1 MKLFTK
7 ISDMAEEYWD
17 EDYIHMIR
25 EVSENAYGLNLRE
38 KLIHP
43 FGFEMVYRYAVRTE
57 S

>member
-1 MKLFTK
+1 MPE
-7 ISDMAEEYWD
+7 DQWD

-25 EVSENAYGLNLRE
+25 ELSENSYGLNMRE

-43 FGFEMVYRYAVRTE
+43 FGFDMIYRYALKVE